1 MKYFYRLLFISFLL
15 LSLPMQAEIQIP
27 ELEDR
32 VMDLTNTLTQ
42 EQKIH
47 LADKLKSLESEKGSQ
62 LAILIIP
69 TTDGETIEQF
79 SLRVVEKWKLGRS
92 KVDDGILILV
102 AKDDRKMRIEVGY
115 GLEGSL
121 PDAICK
127 RIITEQ
133 MRPSFKSGN
142 YYEGLESATESIIK
156 IINGEPL
163 PEPKK
168 NTRQNQKSLTDILGE
183 VATVFIFVSILA
195 SWFISWFSS
204 TGIGKWM
211 ISGIFALIGSIIQM
225 FLLLGENFSFS
236 FIIVSGL
243 ICFILF
249 LIIILLWTNHSS
261 GSSSGSSYSSW
272 SSSSSDSSWSSS
284 SSDSFSGGG
293 GSFGGGGASG
303 DW

>member
-1 MKYFYRLLFISFLL
+1 MKYFYRLLFISFSLF
-15 LSLPMQAEIQIP
+15 SLPMQAEIQIP
-27 ELEDR
+27 ELQDR

-204 TGIGKWM
+204 TGIGRWM
-211 ISGIFALIGSIIQM
+211 ISGIFAFIGSIIQM
-225 FLLLGENFSFS
+225 LLLLGENFSFS
-236 FIIVSGL
+236 FILVSGL

-249 LIIILLWTNHSS
+249 LIIIILWTNHSS

-272 SSSSSDSSWSSS
+272 SSISSDSSWSSS

-293 GSFGGGGASG
+293 GSFGRGGASG

>member
-1 MKYFYRLLFISFLL
+1 MKYFYRVLFISFLL

-27 ELEDR
+27 ELQDR

-168 NTRQNQKSLTDILGE
+168 SAGKNQKSLTDILGE
-183 VATVFIFVSILA
+183 MVTVFIFVSILA
-195 SWFISWFSS
+195 SWFIYWNSS

-211 ISGIFALIGSIIQM
+211 ISGIFALIGSFIQM

-236 FIIVSGL
+236 FILVSGL

-249 LIIILLWTNHSS
+249 LIIILLWTNRSS

>member
-1 MKYFYRLLFISFLL
+1 MKYLNLLLISISFLF
-15 LSLPMQAEIQIP
+15 SLHLYAEIQIP
-27 ELEDR
+27 ELQDR

-42 EQKIH
+42 EQKVH

-163 PEPKK
+163 PEPKRTQEKIK
-168 NTRQNQKSLTDILGE
+168 NPLLIYSVKWLQY
-183 VATVFIFVSILA
+183 
-195 SWFISWFSS
+195 SS
-204 TGIGKWM
+204 SCPYLHPGSYTGIHRQESE
-211 ISGIFALIGSIIQM
+211 SG
-225 FLLLGENFSFS
+225 
-236 FIIVSGL
+236 
-243 ICFILF
+243 
-249 LIIILLWTNHSS
+249 
-261 GSSSGSSYSSW
+261 
-272 SSSSSDSSWSSS
+272 
-284 SSDSFSGGG
+284 
-293 GSFGGGGASG
+293 
-303 DW
+303 

>member
-1 MKYFYRLLFISFLL
+1 MKYFYNLLFILFSL

-27 ELEDR
+27 ELQDR

-42 EQKIH
+42 EQKVH

-79 SLRVVEKWKLGRS
+79 SLRVVEKWKLGRN
-92 KVDDGILILV
+92 KIDDGILILV
-102 AKDDRKMRIEVGY
+102 AKNDRKMRIEVGY
-115 GLEGSL
+115 GLEGIL

-133 MRPSFKSGN
+133 MRPNFKGGN
-142 YYEGLESATESIIK
+142 YFEGLDSSTESIISVVK
-156 IINGEPL
+156 GEPL
-163 PEPKK
+163 PEPKISNK
-168 NTRQNQKSLTDILGE
+168 NKKSFEETIGNMLVVFVFAIILGAPIASGFASTSFGKWLLSGIVSL
-183 VATVFIFVSILA
+183 VATGIELSIL
-195 SWFISWFSS
+195 SDSNFSKFVTQIVGLINFI
-204 TGIGKWM
+204 
-211 ISGIFALIGSIIQM
+211 LLLSIIRWRGNKQ
-225 FLLLGENFSFS
+225 ETIN
-236 FIIVSGL
+236 
-243 ICFILF
+243 
-249 LIIILLWTNHSS
+249 W
-261 GSSSGSSYSSW
+261 SSSSSSSW

-284 SSDSFSGGG
+284 SGDSFSGGG